1 MNEIQI
7 FKHDSFGQVR
17 VVNKDGEP
25 TFCLSDICK
34 ILDLS
39 PKFVNQRLGKE
50 VVLNNPL
57 ETAGGVQQ
65 ALFVTEDGLYDVILD
80 SRKPVAKL
88 FRKWVTS
95 EVLPSIRKTGGYIH
109 ASESDTPETIMAKA
123 VLIAQETIKEQERKI
138 WRQQQ
143 QIKEAVPKI
152 LFADAVSASPRSC
165 LVRELAKLLC
175 QRGIDIGEK
184 RLYEYLRGNG
194 YLIASG
200 AHRNEPYQRYVE
212 MGLFETIEWP
222 VYKAETI
229 DIKKTTKVTGK
240 GQIYFINKFLKQS

>member
-17 VVNKDGEP
+17 VINED
-25 TFCLSDICK
+25 
-34 ILDLS
+34 
-39 PKFVNQRLGKE
+39 
-50 VVLNNPL
+50 NPL
-57 ETAGGVQQ
+57 FCATDVATILGYSNPAAAVQRHCKGITKRDTLTSGGVQD
-65 ALFVTEDGLYDVILD
+65 LLYIPESDVYRLVMR
-80 SRKPVAKL
+80 SKL
-88 FRKWVTS
+88 PEAEGFQDWVC
-95 EVLPSIRKTGGYIH
+95 EVVLPSIRKTSGYIH

-138 WRQQQ
+138 LKQQQ
-143 QIKEAVPKI
+143 QIKEAASKV
-152 LFADAVSASPRSC
+152 LFADAVATSPQSC

-175 QRGIDIGEK
+175 QRGVDIGEK

>member
-17 VVNKDGEP
+17 VINED
-25 TFCLSDICK
+25 
-34 ILDLS
+34 
-39 PKFVNQRLGKE
+39 
-50 VVLNNPL
+50 NPL
-57 ETAGGVQQ
+57 FCATDVATILGYSNPAAAVQRHCNGITKRDTVTPSRGVQELLYIPEPDVYRLIMRSKLPYAEKFQ
-65 ALFVTEDGLYDVILD
+65 DWVFVEI
-80 SRKPVAKL
+80 
-88 FRKWVTS
+88 
-95 EVLPSIRKTGGYIH
+95 LPSIRKTGGYIH

-143 QIKEAVPKI
+143 QIKEAAPKV
-152 LFADAVSASPRSC
+152 LFADAVATSPQSC

>member
-17 VVNKDGEP
+17 VINED
-25 TFCLSDICK
+25 
-34 ILDLS
+34 
-39 PKFVNQRLGKE
+39 
-50 VVLNNPL
+50 NPL
-57 ETAGGVQQ
+57 FCATDVASILGYSKPRNAISTHCKGALKRGTPTSGGMQD
-65 ALFVTEDGLYDVILD
+65 LLYIPESDVYRLVMR
-80 SRKPVAKL
+80 SKL
-88 FRKWVTS
+88 PEAEGFQDWVC
-95 EVLPSIRKTGGYIH
+95 EVVLPSIRKAGGYIN

-138 WRQQQ
+138 LNQQQ
-143 QIKEAVPKI
+143 QIKEAAPKV
-152 LFADAVSASPRSC
+152 LFADAVATSPQSC

>member
-1 MNEIQI
+1 MISE
-7 FKHDSFGQVR
+7 D
-17 VVNKDGEP
+17 
-25 TFCLSDICK
+25 
-34 ILDLS
+34 
-39 PKFVNQRLGKE
+39 
-50 VVLNNPL
+50 NPL
-57 ETAGGVQQ
+57 FCATDVATILGYSNPTATVQRHCKGITKRDTLTSGGVQD
-65 ALFVTEDGLYDVILD
+65 LLYIPESDVYRLVMR
-80 SRKPVAKL
+80 SKL
-88 FRKWVTS
+88 PEAEGFQDWVC
-95 EVLPSIRKTGGYIH
+95 EVVLPSIRKTGGYIH

-138 WRQQQ
+138 LNQQQ
-143 QIKEAVPKI
+143 QIKEAAPKV
-152 LFADAVSASPRSC
+152 LFADAVATSPQSC

>member
-17 VVNKDGEP
+17 VINED
-25 TFCLSDICK
+25 
-34 ILDLS
+34 
-39 PKFVNQRLGKE
+39 
-50 VVLNNPL
+50 NPL
-57 ETAGGVQQ
+57 FCATDVATILGYSNPAAAVQRHCKGITKRDTLTSGGVQD
-65 ALFVTEDGLYDVILD
+65 LLYIPESDVYRLVMR
-80 SRKPVAKL
+80 SKL
-88 FRKWVTS
+88 PEAEGFQDWVC
-95 EVLPSIRKTGGYIH
+95 EVVLPSIRKTSGYIH

-138 WRQQQ
+138 LKQQQ
-143 QIKEAVPKI
+143 QIKEAASKV
-152 LFADAVSASPRSC
+152 LFADAVATSPQSC